1 MLSVEVQTRLVSLS
15 TSNGGSLPGHWQK
28 KKGEKGAAPIGLVH
42 HRCGGEIRFLRA
54 VMRRRSSP
62 TRGLIHGVRSASR
75 PRVARCVNV
84 TRVAPVFVNTRRV
97 CGVGQVGAA
106 LGPVRCIVRAA

>member
-1 MLSVEVQTRLVSLS
+1 ME
-15 TSNGGSLPGHWQK
+15 K

-97 CGVGQVGAA
+97 CGVGQVCAA
-106 LGPVRCIVRAA
+106 LGPVRSLSGRLSAQTAD